1 MMVGTILSNFWVA
14 LITFTVYFLFS
25 YPFIE
30 GIGIILKASI
40 VAVVFFLLT
49 FFARAIISYIIS
61 NPREAMDDMPVEDD
75 VRILKSEIS
84 SEDYAELVKT
94 MLNEDEKPNTQTNT
108 AD

>member
-14 LITFTVYFLFS
+14 LIAFTVYFLFS

-30 GIGIILKASI
+30 GMRIMLEASI

-61 NPREAMDDMPVEDD
+61 NPRKEMEDIPIEDD
-75 VRILKSEIS
+75 VSILKSEIS

-94 MLNEDEKPNTQTNT
+94 MLNEDEKQNTQT
-108 AD
+108 